1 MAKKTVV
8 TQVGGSEAGN
18 ERPLASVADYI
29 VKTSELVGLD
39 EACELVAKRFTVY
52 IMDGERKVTASNGEE
67 LKAMLATLPQFRSVM
82 REEVRRKAEEAMA
95 SDEYARVCEMIGD
108 LRERIDHLKTE
119 ARLLVEQ
126 AVGPAKLS
134 DFFSWSLDGL
144 AETGTRKGTGGRGK
158 RYNPRLTHYEWERS
172 GVKFS
177 LDKRGD
183 NWALSVDGSVY
194 GEDSSYTSLVN
205 EAYAELLDWT
215 SNMSVPREVGMRE
228 QEAAAGLPA
237 IE

>member
-39 EACELVAKRFTVY
+39 EACELVAKRFLVY
-52 IMDGERKVTASNGEE
+52 VMDGEAKITARNGEE
-67 LKAMLATLPQFRSVM
+67 LKAMLSTLPQFRAVM
-82 REEVRRKAEEAMA
+82 KDEVKRKAEEAMA
-95 SDEYARVCEMIGD
+95 SDEYADILSEIAD
-108 LRERIDHLKTE
+108 LRERIDNLK
-119 ARLLVEQ
+119 EQ
-126 AVGPAKLS
+126 AREIVEASVKPAKLS
-134 DFFSWSLDGL
+134 DFFAWQLSELT
-144 AETGTRKGTGGRGK
+144 EVGTRKGTGGRGK

>member
-8 TQVGGSEAGN
+8 QTSVEAGAN

-29 VKTSELVGLD
+29 TKTAELVGLD
-39 EACELVAKRFTVY
+39 EACSLVAKRFQVY
-52 IMDGERKVTASNGEE
+52 VMDGENKIVARDGEE
-67 LKAMLATLPQFRSVM
+67 LKGLLATLPQFRSVM

-95 SDEYARVCEMIGD
+95 SDEYADILSEIAD
-108 LRERIDHLKTE
+108 LRERIDNLK
-119 ARLLVEQ
+119 EQ
-126 AVGPAKLS
+126 AREIVEASVKPAKLS
-134 DFFSWSLDGL
+134 DFFAWQLSELT
-144 AETGTRKGTGGRGK
+144 EVGTRKGTGGRGK